1 MGKTPHA
8 HTIDGYRLWDFVI
21 AGRVTQVFAIQSRYI
36 YYTCRLLFAAQLLSC
51 LDVIRDVIGD
61 AIPDHIVTKTV
72 IDQQFNAEKSLDIL
86 LQQSSAHTQSKI
98 PLYVVFDFA
107 YP

>member
-1 MGKTPHA
+1 M
-8 HTIDGYRLWDFVI
+8 
-21 AGRVTQVFAIQSRYI
+21 
-36 YYTCRLLFAAQLLSC
+36 
-51 LDVIRDVIGD
+51 IRDVIGD

-98 PLYVVFDFA
+98 PLYVVFDFE